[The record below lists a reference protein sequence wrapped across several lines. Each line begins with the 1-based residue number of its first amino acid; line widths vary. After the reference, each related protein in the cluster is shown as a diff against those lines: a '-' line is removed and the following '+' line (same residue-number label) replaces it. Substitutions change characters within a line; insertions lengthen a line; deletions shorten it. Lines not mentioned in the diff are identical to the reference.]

1 MKGSDR
7 NYTAKINIM
16 RPFHI
21 FFIILLVSASSFG
34 QLKGNAR
41 YLSGTWRY
49 EGGSGFEVW
58 EEKNGE
64 LIGGGYR
71 TTKFDDTIR
80 VEELRI
86 ALVNNRLVYSLVTRK
101 HEEGIV
107 AINDYKFIGSGKRK
121 LRFVNIENDSP
132 REIAYRIG
140 LFNKSKLRIEI
151 TYDGKPKPVVLKLIK
166 EKRSLGFKDPG

>member
-1 MKGSDR
+1 M
-7 NYTAKINIM
+7 AKINNM
-16 RPFHI
+16 RSFHSLYI
-21 FFIILLVSASSFG
+21 FLFVSVSSFG
-34 QLKGNAR
+34 QLKGDAR
-41 YLSGTWRY
+41 YLAGTWRY
-49 EGGSGFEVW
+49 EGGSGYEIW

-64 LIGGGYR
+64 LIGNGYR

-86 ALVNNRLVYSLVTRK
+86 ALVNNRLVYSLVTRQ
-101 HEEGIV
+101 HNDGV
-107 AINDYKFIGSGKRK
+107 VVVNDYKFIGSGKRK

-140 LFNKSKLRIEI
+140 FFNKRKLRIEI

-166 EKRSLGFKDPG
+166 EN